1 MLKTNKQAFT
11 LVELLAVIALL
22 ALLTT
27 IAVPNVI
34 STINNNKRN
43 TFLLDA
49 KRLVTKAESLINKD
63 RNTKN
68 DIINNNT
75 FITYDFQTLNQNGE
89 FPSDPDSSGNTYQ
102 VGYVKVTYDQ
112 ETQKFK
118 YCLYLKGARRA
129 IGTYDNCLDSSKLTG
144 IDVVLE
150 ID

>member
-1 MLKTNKQAFT
+1 MLKTNQKAFT
-11 LVELLAVIALL
+11 LVELLSVIALL

-49 KRLVTKAESLINKD
+49 KRLITKTESLIAENRD
-63 RNTKN
+63 IRNNLIKN
-68 DIINNNT
+68 QNYL
-75 FITYDFQTLNQNGE
+75 TYDFQTLNQNGE
-89 FPSDPDSSGNTYQ
+89 FPSDPDSSGTTYQ
-102 VGYVKVTYDQ
+102 AGYVKVTYD
-112 ETQKFK
+112 EANQKFK
-118 YCLYLKGARRA
+118 YCLYLKGSRRA
-129 IGTYDNCLDSSKLTG
+129 IGTYDNCLDSNELTG